1 MYRMYGLLWA
11 VCVALSTPAA
21 ALDLA
26 PEQLLQA
33 GGTTIDVP
41 GYSVPFCTD
50 WDGDGRDDLIVG
62 EGGGVAPL
70 GKVRVYLNT
79 GTQAA
84 PTYDAYSHAQAGGA
98 DLSVTASGC
107 MGIFPRSVDW
117 DADESTDLLV
127 GRADGKAMIF
137 LNSSESG
144 APVLDSGTYVQVGA
158 TGSKVDIDV
167 GYRATIS
174 GVDWNNDGRMD
185 LVSGALDGKVRLYLD
200 ANDDGTPDF
209 ESTTVV
215 QAGGGNLL
223 VPSNRSSP
231 VVADMDGDGKKDI
244 LTGNTNGQLL
254 LYANTGTDEA
264 PTFASYTAVT
274 AVTGPIDLAG
284 TPRSRP
290 SVSDWNHD
298 GILDVLIGSSDGRVR
313 LYLGQTP
320 GDADGDGDVDDDD
333 LSLLLS
339 NWDEDVTGEPDGGWG
354 KGEFSGSAPVN
365 DDDLSLL
372 LANWS
377 GSSGGAVPEPAS
389 AMLAL
394 LGGSVLVRRRRLARR

>member
-1 MYRMYGLLWA
+1 MYRICGLLW
-11 VCVALSTPAA
+11 VICVALSTPAV

-26 PEQLLQA
+26 PQQLLQA
-33 GGTTIDVP
+33 GGADIDVP

-62 EGGGVAPL
+62 EGGGGVPL

-79 GTQAA
+79 GSQAA
-84 PTYDAYSHAQAGGA
+84 PTYDGYTYAQAGGI
-98 DLSVTASGC
+98 DLSVPASGC
-107 MGIFPRSVDW
+107 LGIFPRSVDW
-117 DADESTDLLV
+117 DADERLDLLV
-127 GRADGKAMIF
+127 GRADGRAMIF

-158 TGSKVDIDV
+158 TGSKEDLDV

-174 GVDWNNDGRMD
+174 GVDWNNDGRLD
-185 LVSGALDGKVRLYLD
+185 LISGALDGKVRLYLD
-200 ANDDGTPDF
+200 ANDDGGPDF
-209 ESTTVV
+209 ESATPV
-215 QAGGGNLL
+215 QAGGGDLV

-231 VVADMDGDGKKDI
+231 AVADMDGDGKKDI

-254 LYANTGTDEA
+254 LYRNTGTDEA
-264 PTFASYTAVT
+264 PVFSSYTSVT
-274 AVTGPIDLAG
+274 AVTGPIDLVG

-290 SVSDWNHD
+290 SVTDWNHD
-298 GILDVLIGSSDGRVR
+298 GFLDVLIGSSDGMVR
-313 LYLGQTP
+313 LYLGQRP
-320 GDADGDGDVDDDD
+320 GDADRDSDVDDDD

-339 NWDEDVTGEPDGGWG
+339 NWDEDVTGDPDGGWG
-354 KGEFSGSAPVN
+354 KGEFSGLAPVN

-377 GSSGGAVPEPAS
+377 GPLGGAVPEPAS
-389 AMLAL
+389 MMLVL
-394 LGGSVLVRRRRLARR
+394 LGGSALVRRGRSRK